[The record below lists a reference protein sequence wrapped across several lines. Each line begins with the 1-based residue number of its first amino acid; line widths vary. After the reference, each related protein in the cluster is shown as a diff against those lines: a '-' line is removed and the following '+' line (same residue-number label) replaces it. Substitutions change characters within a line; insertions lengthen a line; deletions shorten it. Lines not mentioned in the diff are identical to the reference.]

1 MQRYNPSEIEP
12 KWQQIWE
19 DQKAN
24 EVVTDT
30 SKVKM
35 YVSGM
40 FPYPS
45 GAGMHSGHAFS
56 WAIVD
61 AIARFR
67 RQHGENVL
75 NPIGWD
81 TFGLPAENYAI
92 KTGTSPA
99 VATATN
105 IANFKNQF
113 KRMGV
118 GIDWSREIN
127 TSDSEYYR
135 WTQWVFT
142 KLFERGLAYQKESLQ
157 WWCPVDKTVL
167 ANEQVEGGHCW
178 RCGSLVEKKSM
189 KQWFFKITDYAEDL
203 LSEIE
208 DLDWPQ
214 KIKTAQ
220 TNWIGKSVGAEIEF
234 LLEETASLRVS
245 DRAHAPVETLA
256 ADVSSAKNSIVVFST
271 RPDTIFGAT
280 FLVLA
285 PEHPLSLQLGV
296 GDFKESLEE
305 YVKTALKKS
314 EIERSNDTKEKT
326 GVFTGSY
333 AINPING
340 AQVPIWV
347 ADYVLGGYGTG
358 AVMGVPGHDERDLAF
373 ANKFRLPVIQVV
385 EPETGVPQENPEFRQ
400 SIVAIVRDPK
410 TNKFLSI
417 NWGAKN
423 GGNLFVGGG
432 REENE
437 DIVETATREITEE
450 TGYKNIQLVSQTG
463 KMHHNYFAHSKNVA
477 RRIEANAL
485 LFDLIDD
492 EMVETALEENEKN
505 KFTVEWLSESEAVS
519 KVSDE
524 LHATSFSLLVGGKN
538 YHGEGV
544 MVNSGQFDGM
554 PSSQAREEIVAWLEE
569 KKLGEAKT
577 TFKMRDWLISRQRY
591 WGAPIP
597 IIHCVDHG
605 AVAVPEDQLPVL
617 LPEVEDFAPKG
628 DGISALARETDWVNT
643 TCPECGKP
651 ALRETDTMDGY
662 ACSSW
667 YLLRYADPNNAERA
681 WDPETIN
688 YWNPVDYYVGG
699 DHAVAH
705 LLYVRFWTH
714 VFYDMGLVN
723 FKEPVKKLI
732 YHGYIN
738 AEDGTKMS
746 KSKGN
751 VVDPLD
757 VIDSGYGADALRTYL
772 LFMGPIE
779 LDASWSTK
787 GVAGVYRFLNRV
799 WTVAQQ
805 YLESEKNTDVND
817 QKLLVLQNKTIK
829 KVTDDFRRQSFN
841 TAIAGMMEYVNEL
854 YKLKLDGFSEKGWH
868 DALTVL
874 IQMIAPFAPHM
885 ADELWAQFG
894 GEGLV
899 QNASWPSWD
908 DALIV
913 EDMIS
918 IAVQVNG
925 KLRGEVTVAKDT
937 DGEEIK
943 AAALAHENVAKF
955 VGEQKPTKI
964 IYVPGRLVSIV
975 L

>member
-24 EVVTDT
+24 EVITDP
-30 SKVKM
+30 SKQKM

-45 GAGMHSGHAFS
+45 GAGMHTGHAFS

-61 AIARFR
+61 AIARFH

-92 KTGTSPA
+92 KTGTSPKL
-99 VATATN
+99 ATATN

-118 GIDWSREIN
+118 SIDWSREIN
-127 TSDSEYYR
+127 TSDPSYYK

-189 KQWFFKITDYAEDL
+189 KQWFFKITDYADSL
-203 LSEIE
+203 LDEIE

-220 TNWIGKSVGAEIEF
+220 TNWIGKSVGAEVEF
-234 LLEETASLRVS
+234 KV
-245 DRAHAPVETLA
+245 DGH
-256 ADVSSAKNSIVVFST
+256 DDIVTVFTT

-280 FLVLA
+280 FIVLA
-285 PEHPLSLQLGV
+285 PEHPLSLKLGV
-296 GDFKESLEE
+296 GDFKQDLEE
-305 YVKTALKKS
+305 YVKAAVKKS
-314 EIERSNDTKEKT
+314 EIDRTNDTKDKT

-333 AINPING
+333 AINPASG
-340 AQVPIWV
+340 EKTPIWV

-358 AVMGVPGHDERDLAF
+358 AIMAVPAHDERDFAF
-373 ANKFRLPVIQVV
+373 ANKFRLPVIAVV

-410 TNKFLSI
+410 TNTYLSI

-437 DIVETATREITEE
+437 DIVETAIREIAEE
-450 TGYKNIQLVSQTG
+450 TGYVNVQLVSQTG

-492 EMVETALEENEKN
+492 EKTETALEADEKN
-505 KFTVEWLSESEAVS
+505 KFTVEWLNETEALS

-524 LHATSFSLLVGGKN
+524 LHATSFELLVGGKN

-544 MVNSGQFDGM
+544 MVNSGHFDGM
-554 PSSQAREEIVAWLEE
+554 QSSQAREDIVAWLEE
-569 KKLGEAKT
+569 KNLGREKT
-577 TFKMRDWLISRQRY
+577 TYKMRDWLISRQRY

-597 IIHCVDHG
+597 IIHCPEHG
-605 AVAVPEDQLPVL
+605 AVAVPEDQLPVI
-617 LPEVEDFAPKG
+617 LPEIEDYAPKG
-628 DGISALARETDWVNT
+628 DGLSALARATDWVNT
-643 TCPECGKP
+643 TCPECGQP
-651 ALRETDTMDGY
+651 AKRETDTMDGY

-667 YLLRYADPNNAERA
+667 YLLRYADPQNAEQA
-681 WDPETIN
+681 WDPEVIN
-688 YWNPVDYYVGG
+688 YWNPVDVYVGG

-799 WTVAQQ
+799 WTVSQQ
-805 YLESEKNTDVND
+805 YIESEKNSETND
-817 QKLLVLQNKTIK
+817 QKLAVALNKTIK
-829 KVTDDFRRQSFN
+829 KVTDDIRRQSFN
-841 TAIAGMMEYVNEL
+841 TAIAGLMEFVNDL

-868 DALTVL
+868 DALVAL
-874 IQMIAPFAPHM
+874 AQMIAVFAPHM
-885 ADELWAQFG
+885 ADELWTQLG

-899 QNASWPSWD
+899 QNASWPTWD
-908 DALIV
+908 DSLIV
-913 EDMIS
+913 EDMIT
-918 IAVQVNG
+918 IAIQVNG
-925 KLRGEVTVAKDT
+925 KLRGEVTVEKDA
-937 DGEEIK
+937 DAEEIK
-943 AAALAHENVAKF
+943 ALALVHENVAKF
-955 VGEQKPTKI
+955 VGNQKPAKI

>member
-12 KWQQIWE
+12 KWQTIWE

-24 EVVTDT
+24 EVVQDA

-61 AIARFR
+61 AIARFHK
-67 RQHGENVL
+67 QHGHNVM

-92 KTGTSPA
+92 KTGTSPKL
-99 VATATN
+99 ATATN

-118 GIDWSREIN
+118 SIDWSREIN
-127 TSDSEYYR
+127 TSDPEYYK

-167 ANEQVEGGHCW
+167 ANEQVEAGHCW

-189 KQWFFKITDYAEDL
+189 KQWFFKITEYADPL
-203 LSEIE
+203 LDGIE

-220 TNWIGKSVGAEIEF
+220 TNWIGKSVGAELDFAIEGSG
-234 LLEETASLRVS
+234 ESL
-245 DRAHAPVETLA
+245 T
-256 ADVSSAKNSIVVFST
+256 VFST

-280 FLVLA
+280 FVVIA
-285 PEHPLSLQLGV
+285 PEHPLAKTLGV
-296 GDFKESLEE
+296 GDFKAFTDE
-305 YVKTALKKS
+305 YIANAVKKS
-314 EIERSNDTKEKT
+314 EIERTNDTKEKT
-326 GVFTGSY
+326 GVFTGTY
-333 AINPING
+333 AINPVNG
-340 AQVPIWV
+340 EKVPIWV

-358 AVMGVPGHDERDLAF
+358 AIMAVPAHDERDYAF
-373 ANKFRLPVIQVV
+373 AQKYHLPVIAVV
-385 EPETGVPQENPEFRQ
+385 EPETGTPQENPEARK

-410 TNKFLSI
+410 ENKFLSI

-432 REENE
+432 RDEDE
-437 DIVETATREITEE
+437 DIVETALREIAEE
-450 TGYKNIQLVSQTG
+450 TGYTNVELVSQTG

-477 RRIEANAL
+477 RRIEAHAL
-485 LFDLIDD
+485 LFDLVDD
-492 EMVETALEENEKN
+492 TRTDTALEADEQG
-505 KFTVEWLSESEAVS
+505 KFTVEWLTEAQAIA

-524 LHATSFSLLVGGKN
+524 LHATSFGLLVGGKN

-554 PSSQAREEIVAWLEE
+554 ASSDAREEIVSWLEQQ
-569 KKLGEAKT
+569 KLGRAKT
-577 TFKMRDWLISRQRY
+577 SYKMRDWLISRQRY
-591 WGAPIP
+591 WGSPIP
-597 IIHCVDHG
+597 IIHCETHG
-605 AVAVPEDQLPVL
+605 AVAVPEDQLPVV
-617 LPEVEDFAPKG
+617 LPDIEDFAPRG
-628 DGISALARETDWVNT
+628 DGTTALGRATEWVNT
-643 TCPECGKP
+643 TCPDCGKP
-651 ALRETDTMDGY
+651 ALRETDTMDGF
-662 ACSSW
+662 ADSSW
-667 YLLRYADPNNAERA
+667 YLLRYADPNNSEVA
-681 WDPETIN
+681 WDPEVIN
-688 YWNPVDYYVGG
+688 YWNPVDVYVGG

-714 VFYDMGLVN
+714 VFKDMGLVN
-723 FKEPVKKLI
+723 FAEPVKKLI

-757 VIDSGYGADALRTYL
+757 VIDSGYGADALRTYV

-799 WTVAQQ
+799 WTVSQH
-805 YLESEKNTDVND
+805 YLESEKDTTKND
-817 QKLLVLQNKTIK
+817 DALRVLTHKTIR
-829 KVTDDFRRQSFN
+829 KVTDDYRRQSFN
-841 TAIAGMMEYVNEL
+841 TAIAAMMEFVNEL
-854 YKLKLDGFSEKGWH
+854 YKFKVDGFSKDVWQ
-868 DALTVL
+868 DSLKALV
-874 IQMIAPFAPHM
+874 QMLAPFAPHM
-885 ADELWAQFG
+885 ADELWEQLG
-894 GEGLV
+894 QEGLV
-899 QNASWPSWD
+899 QNASWPVWD

-913 EDMIS
+913 EDVIS

-925 KLRGEVTVAKDT
+925 KLRGEISVAKDA
-937 DGEEIK
+937 DPEDIK
-943 AAALAHENVAKF
+943 AQALLQDNVAKF
-955 VGEQKPTKI
+955 VGEQKPAKI

>member
-12 KWQQIWE
+12 KWQTIWE

-24 EVVTDT
+24 EVVKDP

-45 GAGMHSGHAFS
+45 GAGMHTGHAFS

-61 AIARFR
+61 AVARFN
-67 RQHGENVL
+67 RQLGHNVL

-92 KTGTSPA
+92 KTGTSPK

-118 GIDWSREIN
+118 SIDWSREIN
-127 TSDSEYYR
+127 TSDPEYYK

-167 ANEQVEGGHCW
+167 ANEQVEAGHCW

-189 KQWFFKITDYAEDL
+189 KQWFFKITEYADPL
-203 LSEIE
+203 LDGIE

-220 TNWIGKSVGAEIEF
+220 TNWIGKSVGAELDFAIEGSD
-234 LLEETASLRVS
+234 ESL
-245 DRAHAPVETLA
+245 T
-256 ADVSSAKNSIVVFST
+256 VFST

-280 FLVLA
+280 FVVIA
-285 PEHPLSLQLGV
+285 PEHPLAKTLGV
-296 GDFKESLEE
+296 GDFKAFTDE
-305 YVKTALKKS
+305 YIAHAVKKS
-314 EIERSNDTKEKT
+314 EIERTNDTKEKT
-326 GVFTGSY
+326 GVFTGTY
-333 AINPING
+333 AINPVNG
-340 AQVPIWV
+340 EKVPIWV

-358 AVMGVPGHDERDLAF
+358 AIMAVPAHDERDYAF
-373 ANKFRLPVIQVV
+373 AQKYHLPVIAVV
-385 EPETGVPQENPEFRQ
+385 EPETGTPQENPEARK

-410 TNKFLSI
+410 ENKFLSI
-417 NWGAKN
+417 NWGPKN

-432 REENE
+432 RDDDE
-437 DIVETATREITEE
+437 DIVETAIREIAEE
-450 TGYKNIQLVSQTG
+450 TGYTNVELVSQTG

-477 RRIEANAL
+477 RRIEAHAL

-492 EMVETALEENEKN
+492 TRTDTALEADEQG
-505 KFTVEWLSESEAVS
+505 KFTVEWLTEAQAIA
-519 KVSDE
+519 KVGDE
-524 LHATSFSLLVGGKN
+524 LHATSFGLLVGGKN

-554 PSSQAREEIVAWLEE
+554 ASSDAREEIVSWLEQQ
-569 KKLGEAKT
+569 KLGRAKT
-577 TFKMRDWLISRQRY
+577 SYKMRDWLISRQRY
-591 WGAPIP
+591 WGSPIP
-597 IIHCVDHG
+597 IIHCETHG
-605 AVAVPEDQLPVL
+605 AVAVPEDQLPVV
-617 LPEVEDFAPKG
+617 LPDIEDFAPRG
-628 DGISALARETDWVNT
+628 DGTTALGRATDWVNT
-643 TCPECGKP
+643 TCPDCGKP
-651 ALRETDTMDGY
+651 ALRETDTMDGF
-662 ACSSW
+662 ADSSW
-667 YLLRYADPNNAERA
+667 YLLRYADPNNSEVA
-681 WDPETIN
+681 WDPEVIN
-688 YWNPVDYYVGG
+688 YWNPVDVYVGG

-714 VFYDMGLVN
+714 VFKDMGLVN
-723 FKEPVKKLI
+723 FAEPVKKLI

-757 VIDSGYGADALRTYL
+757 VIDSGYGADALRTYV

-787 GVAGVYRFLNRV
+787 SVAGVYRFLNRV
-799 WTVAQQ
+799 WTVSQH
-805 YLESEKNTDVND
+805 YLESEKDTTKND
-817 QKLLVLQNKTIK
+817 DALRVLTHKTIR
-829 KVTDDFRRQSFN
+829 KVTDDYRRQSFN
-841 TAIAGMMEYVNEL
+841 TAIAAMMEFVNEL
-854 YKLKLDGFSEKGWH
+854 YKFKVDGFSKDVWQ
-868 DALTVL
+868 DSLKALV
-874 IQMIAPFAPHM
+874 QMLAPFAPHM
-885 ADELWAQFG
+885 ADELWEQLG
-894 GEGLV
+894 QEGLV
-899 QNASWPSWD
+899 QNASWPVWD

-913 EDMIS
+913 EDVIS

-925 KLRGEVTVAKDT
+925 KLRGEISVAKDA
-937 DGEEIK
+937 DPEDIK
-943 AAALAHENVAKF
+943 AQALLQDNVAKF
-955 VGEQKPTKI
+955 VGEQKPAKI